1 MATAG
6 TDSTPVTPTSNP
18 GQTVR
23 DVVIRLAGNSQDGI
37 QAIGG
42 FLARLAGRSDQEVM
56 TFMTIPATISG
67 GPSIFQVRMGSGEI
81 LSPGDRSDLLVAFY
95 QHSYEAHRAQVRDG
109 GVLLYDSDHV
119 KPDETDK
126 RVRYVGVPI
135 TTATVEAVGGNAKDK
150 GKNIFVLGL
159 LARLFSLNVEKLK
172 GIMQERFGKKSE
184 DILRNALQTFDA
196 GFAYDLGDEV
206 RGHFAFG
213 PARTHTSDGRPIVTM
228 DGNQAIVL
236 GLITGGVR
244 FGAAY
249 PITPAS
255 SIMEDL
261 RGALPKYG
269 GMYVQCEDEIA
280 AIAVALGFSYAGH
293 VAVTNTSGPGMS
305 LKMEALGWGVM
316 AEMPLVIVNVQRGGP
331 STGLPTMVEQSDLI
345 QAVGGTH
352 GDAPRIV
359 LAPSSVGDCFYAAY
373 EAVQL
378 AKEYSVP
385 VIVLSDQALST
396 RIGAFPEPDLKK
408 LYVEPGLKLAPRE
421 GEYLAYPDNAPTH
434 HVPPGTPM
442 LGGKYPLVTGLEHD
456 QAGHPNASPA
466 NHQKMTARRRE
477 KIKAL
482 AAKLPLPEVYGD
494 QEGDVLL
501 VGWGSTFG
509 QIREAANALRAQ
521 GRKVGHLHIRH
532 ISPLPNGLETIFAK
546 FRQIDVVEINDEGLY
561 GYGQLATILRSRF
574 ANPAIRSI
582 TKTDGLTFKV
592 KEILDGVARLDSLPV
607 AR

>member
-1 MATAG
+1 
-6 TDSTPVTPTSNP
+6 
-18 GQTVR
+18 
-23 DVVIRLAGNSQDGI
+23 
-37 QAIGG
+37 
-42 FLARLAGRSDQEVM
+42 M

-95 QHSYEAHRAQVRDG
+95 QHSYDSHRAQLRDG

-126 RVRYVGVPI
+126 RVRHVGVPI

-159 LARLFSLNVEKLK
+159 LARLFNLNIEKLK
-172 GIMQERFGKKSE
+172 GIMEERFGKKSE
-184 DILRNALQTFDA
+184 DVLRNAFQTFDA
-196 GFAYDLGDEV
+196 GYGYDLGDEV
-206 RGHFAFG
+206 RNHFAFG
-213 PARTHTSDGRPIVTM
+213 PSRTNTTADGRPIVTM
-228 DGNQAIVL
+228 DGNQAIVM
-236 GLITGGVR
+236 GLITAGVR

-261 RGALPKYG
+261 RAALPKYG
-269 GMYVQCEDEIA
+269 GMYVQAEDEIA
-280 AIAVALGFSYAGH
+280 AIAIALGFSYSGH

-305 LKMEALGWGVM
+305 LKMEALGWGIM

-331 STGLPTMVEQSDLI
+331 STGLPTMVEQSDLM

-359 LAPSSVGDCFYAAY
+359 LAPTSVGDCFYAAY

-378 AKEYSVP
+378 AREYSVP

-396 RIGAFPEPDLKK
+396 RIGAFPEPDLAK
-408 LYVEPGLKLAPRE
+408 LYVEPGLKLQPRQ
-421 GEYLAYPDNAPTH
+421 GEYLAYSHSNATQ

-456 QAGHPNASPA
+456 ESGHPNASPA
-466 NHQKMTARRRE
+466 NHQKMTIRRRE

-482 AAKLPLPEVYGD
+482 AANLPMPEVYGD
-494 QEGDVLL
+494 ADGDVLL

-509 QIREAANALRAQ
+509 QVREAANALRAQ
-521 GRKVGHLHIRH
+521 GRKVGHVQIRH
-532 ISPLPNGLETIFAK
+532 ISPLPNGLDKIFAR

-561 GYGQLATILRSRF
+561 GYGQLATLLRARF
-574 ANPAIRSI
+574 ANQAIRSI

-592 KEILDGVARLDSLPV
+592 KEILDGVARLDSTPL

>member
-42 FLARLAGRSDQEVM
+42 FLARLAGRSAQEVM